1 MCGPPRVLL
10 DIEVV
15 CATCHYNTE
24 IVDDWHCLQCVDF
37 NKWTLNKEAVL
48 NGQIGDDH
56 YKEVVI
62 QQNEPVIKIKL
73 VHPDAKVPKYAMPGD
88 VGMDLAIVE
97 DAFIPGKSV
106 LAYPTGII
114 MEIPEGFELEL
125 RPRSSFPFKYPGV
138 FLANSPG
145 TIDSQFRGEI
155 KIILYNSKAEMQFI
169 PKGTR
174 IVQGII
180 HKVYQL
186 PQVIVNE
193 VSETE
198 RGSSGIGSTGSN

>member
-1 MCGPPRVLL
+1 MEQR
-10 DIEVV
+10 
-15 CATCHYNTE
+15 CATCRYNDSDGEGTIGE
-24 IVDDWHCLQCVDF
+24 CGDCYSGQNWAPIHNITTSVD
-37 NKWTLNKEAVL
+37 EP
-48 NGQIGDDH
+48 QI
-56 YKEVVI
+56 
-62 QQNEPVIKIKL
+62 NIKL
-73 VHPDAKVPKYAMPGD
+73 VHSDAKVPEYAMPGD
-88 VGMDLAIVE
+88 AGMDFAIVE

-114 MEIPEGFELEL
+114 MEIPNGFELEL

-186 PQVIVNE
+186 PMITVGV

-198 RGSSGIGSTGSN
+198 RGSGGMGSTGSN